1 MVMLDS
7 LKSYVGGQGGLVG
20 GMTEAAFGRR
30 ERQEMKMTPSIIDS
44 SPFLPQFWVG
54 RSVCLL
60 LTPSKE

>member
-30 ERQEMKMTPSIIDS
+30 ERQEMKMTPSI
-44 SPFLPQFWVG
+44 FLPLFTAVLG
-54 RSVCLL
+54 RQVSAAKIEVL
-60 LTPSKE
+60 